1 LRVRA
6 ASQLERRELAWL
18 WRGWLPF
25 GKLALLDGDPG
36 LGKSLVTL
44 DLCTRLSSGL
54 PMPDGSPGP
63 GCVNSL
69 VLNAEDGAE
78 DTINQRLAA
87 MGADRDRVFVVDR
100 PECDL
105 TGPVRLPSEVGALEE
120 AVIEHQAKLV
130 VLDPIVAFLEQGIQ
144 ISNDQSVRRALGPL
158 NQIAAR
164 QGCVFLLVRHL
175 NKANN
180 GLARYRGGGSIG
192 FQGACRSTWLLER
205 DPKEPERL
213 VLAQVKNNLARLQ
226 KSLALTVASL
236 TPGEPED
243 RVQTLLWHGPS
254 PWSADQLL
262 GAARGHGP
270 RATETD
276 RACQF
281 LKKLLE
287 DGPQSTPVIWEAGKA
302 EGFSDRMLRRARD
315 LLSIESKR
323 EGNGREHRAYWS
335 LGTQRPAEPVAPE
348 DAEYD
353 LSRWLDPLIA
363 AYPAA
368 TPLDED

>member
-1 LRVRA
+1 MQKTF
-6 ASQLERRELAWL
+6 QLW
-18 WRGWLPF
+18 P
-25 GKLALLDGDPG
+25 KISDTST
-36 LGKSLVTL
+36 LGQSAK
-44 DLCTRLSSGL
+44 CT
-54 PMPDGSPGP
+54 
-63 GCVNSL
+63 
-69 VLNAEDGAE
+69 
-78 DTINQRLAA
+78 I
-87 MGADRDRVFVVDR
+87 
-100 PECDL
+100 
-105 TGPVRLPSEVGALEE
+105 TG
-120 AVIEHQAKLV
+120 
-130 VLDPIVAFLEQGIQ
+130 IVAFLEQGIQ

-164 QGCVFLLVRHL
+164 QGCVFLLMRQL
-175 NKANN
+175 NKAHS
-180 GLARYRGGGSIG
+180 GLVRYRGGGSIG

-226 KSLALTVASL
+226 KNLALTVASL
-236 TPGEPED
+236 TSAEPED
-243 RVQTLLWHGPS
+243 RAQTLLWHGPS

-315 LLSIESKR
+315 LLSIESAR
-323 EGNGREHRAYWS
+323 AGNGREHRAYWS
-335 LGTQRPAEPVAPE
+335 LKNGGNDGPFCDAGRRGSRFEPLA
-348 DAEYD
+348 
-353 LSRWLDPLIA
+353 R
-363 AYPAA
+363 
-368 TPLDED
+368 PLDRGLSLGNAVGCGLRGYQSYH